1 MTLCPC
7 ADIIR
12 LGVRPIKKIRE
23 PIQKRSIDKKN
34 SIAEAGFKLFCEK
47 GYHGTNTIEIA
58 KQAHVSTGALYSY
71 FRDKR
76 DIYIAAFEQYI
87 NSFSNVLLERLD
99 DFQQP
104 FNLPDFIERWISIY
118 TEVYATSNR
127 ALAQLRMVMME
138 DEKINYYFCDFESQ
152 YVSGI
157 VEILNRNNIFI
168 DNLSEKVYA
177 SCILV
182 DALCRE
188 KSSSPHNNLNYTI
201 LQMQIKKAILHLLIA

>member
-1 MTLCPC
+1 M
-7 ADIIR
+7 
-12 LGVRPIKKIRE
+12 KKIRE
-23 PIQKRSIDKKN
+23 PVQKRSIDKKN
-34 SIAEAGFKLFCEK
+34 KIAEAGFALFCEK

-58 KQAHVSTGALYSY
+58 RQANVSTGALYSY

-76 DIYIAAFEQYI
+76 DVYIAAFDQYI
-87 NSFSNVLLERLD
+87 NSFSSVLLERLD

-104 FNLPDFIERWISIY
+104 FRLPDFIERWISIY
-118 TEVYATSNR
+118 IEVYATSNR

-138 DEKINYYFCDFESQ
+138 DEKINHHFCDFEIK

-157 VEILNRNNIFI
+157 VEILNRNKILL
-168 DNLSEKVYA
+168 DDLSERVYA

-188 KSSSPHNNLNYTI
+188 KSSFPHDKLNYAALET
-201 LQMQIKKAILHLLIA
+201 QVKKVMLHLLSF